1 MAGDVMAAL
10 ESLRPAFEAPAD
22 LEGDL
27 QGGAAHRGGTDHGDS
42 SRPWREDA

>member
-22 LEGDL
+22 LVGDL
-27 QGGAAHRGGTDHGDS
+27 QNGAEPRGDRDHGSS

>member
-22 LEGDL
+22 LQD
-27 QGGAAHRGGTDHGDS
+27 GAEDRVVSDHGSS